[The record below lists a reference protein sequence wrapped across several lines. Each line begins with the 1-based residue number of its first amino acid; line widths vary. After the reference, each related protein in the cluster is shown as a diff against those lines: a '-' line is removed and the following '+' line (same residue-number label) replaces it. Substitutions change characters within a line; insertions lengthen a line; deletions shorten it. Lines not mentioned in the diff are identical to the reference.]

1 MDIFY
6 SIGVAQVLFSIVLIG
21 KKKELILADKVLMLL
36 IASFGFELV
45 YSWLNFVYL
54 PALPNIVMFP
64 YLYGPLLF
72 IYAQLITSEKP
83 RLDKRV
89 YLHFIP
95 FVVFV
100 TMAVFFGEFIY
111 SLKIVFVKNGDDS
124 WFQAINFTGFIV
136 SLVYYWMKI
145 SAVMEKHRQNVFEK
159 FSIDTDTHN
168 LNWINYLTFFIFGGF
183 ILFVTIDTISIFSGI
198 IMFESAIPLH
208 IGILIA
214 TYSLSF
220 FGFRQ
225 EAIFEE
231 QQFTRF
237 EREPSGQVLTGKIN
251 GEKERLLQYL
261 SDKKPYL
268 IRNLTLQDV
277 ANELSIPA
285 YRLSEM
291 INNDLNKNFFT
302 LINELRVEEAK
313 HRIHS
318 EKYNHLTLSAIGF
331 DSGFNSKSTFQ
342 ALFKKYTGITPSQ
355 YKREK
360 SH

>member
-6 SIGVAQVLFSIVLIG
+6 SIGIAQVLFSLVLIG
-21 KKKELILADKVLMLL
+21 KKRELIMADKVLMLI
-36 IASFGFELV
+36 IASFGMELG

-54 PALPNIVMFP
+54 PNLPNIVMFP

-72 IYAQLITSEKP
+72 LYAQLMTSEKP
-83 RLDKRV
+83 RLDRRV

-95 FVVFV
+95 FLMFV
-100 TMAVFFGEFIY
+100 SLAVFFGKYIY
-111 SLKIVFVKNGDDS
+111 SLKITFVKNGDDS

-136 SLVYYWMKI
+136 LLVYYWLKI
-145 SAVMEKHRQNVFEK
+145 SGLMKQHRQNILEK
-159 FSIDTDTHN
+159 FSTDAGTHD
-168 LNWINYLTFFIFGGF
+168 LSWINYLTIFVFGGF
-183 ILFVTIDTISIFSGI
+183 ILFVTIDTFSIFSGI
-198 IMFESAIPLH
+198 LLFESAIPLH

-231 QQFTRF
+231 QQFARF
-237 EREPSGQVLTGKIN
+237 VSIPVEAEQACKARSDVEH
-251 GEKERLLQYL
+251 LLHYL
-261 SDKKPYL
+261 NEKKPYL

-277 ANELSIPA
+277 ANDLSIPA

-302 LINELRVEEAK
+302 LINELRIEEAK
-313 HRIHS
+313 QRIVS

-331 DSGFNSKSTFQ
+331 DSGFNSKSSFQ
-342 ALFKKYTGITPSQ
+342 ALFKKYTDMTPSQ
-355 YKREK
+355 YKRGK